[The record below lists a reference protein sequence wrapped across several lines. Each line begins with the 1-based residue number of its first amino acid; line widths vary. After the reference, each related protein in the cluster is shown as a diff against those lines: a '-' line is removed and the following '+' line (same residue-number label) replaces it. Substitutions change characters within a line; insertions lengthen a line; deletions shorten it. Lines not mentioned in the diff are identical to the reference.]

1 VEDVEGTQGIQKV
14 EAEGTDNQKLSLGK
28 TGGRVLT
35 LWREGVGDDAQGGYA

>member
-35 LWREGVGDDAQGGYA
+35 LWREVVGDDAQGGYA